1 MHSVGRTRF
10 YIFRAID
17 NRPYLRAV
25 DNRPYLRAIDNR
37 PYLRAIDNRPYSSG
51 RLIIAPTRRT
61 HV

>member
-37 PYLRAIDNRPYSSG
+37 PYSSG